1 MTTKVGTVTETLE
14 SIANEF
20 KELSERNEWDAK
32 GMEKLVER
40 VEWLE
45 KSNAFHNA
53 LTIHKLQERVEQLE
67 RQVVENYHVLLER
80 VAQKIER
87 RR

>member
-67 RQVVENYHVLLER
+67 RQVVENYHVLKG
-80 VAQKIER
+80 VIHK
-87 RR
+87 

>member
-20 KELSERNEWDAK
+20 KKLSERNEWDAK

-45 KSNAFHNA
+45 KSNAFDNA
-53 LTIHKLQERVEQLE
+53 LTLHKLQERVEQLE
-67 RQVVENYHVLLER
+67 RQVVENYHVLKGVIR
-80 VAQKIER
+80 K
-87 RR
+87 